1 MGECKHGPT
10 CPQVTGSSHKTR
22 PSRLP
27 HGASTAIHERA
38 EAKEMTA
45 KIRGRSQKPKFKSIT
60 SKKFFFKPKLKLV
73 VEDTNKFYNEIQ
85 NFKTNITK
93 GELK

>member
-45 KIRGRSQKPKFKSIT
+45 KIRGRSQKPR
-60 SKKFFFKPKLKLV
+60 LKLA
-73 VEDTNKFYNEIQ
+73 VEEDVRPYPVERSSIDILNQ
-85 NFKTNITK
+85 TK
-93 GELK
+93 HFPP